1 MIVLSAKAVEKRTKD
16 KQMTSIKFATNK
28 AGTQIAFEWH
38 NSAMRWVRIS
48 LDKANFLIATSDLVE
63 VVGA

>member
-1 MIVLSAKAVEKRTKD
+1 
-16 KQMTSIKFATNK
+16 MTSIKFATNK

-48 LDKANFLIATSDLVE
+48 LDKANFLIATSDSVE